1 MKIHYMPGI
10 LLAFLLTAGGTAQA
24 GQCTT
29 EIDQLQKL
37 LSKSNAQLEPS
48 GKVVTADPGQSEAS
62 QSGTSQLGT
71 GQQAGTAGDAAG
83 SNATNGG
90 KPASLNVRTA
100 QESLTRARKLDEAG
114 NEQACQ
120 DEMAK
125 AKAAFGAQ

>member
-1 MKIHYMPGI
+1 MKAQYARGI
-10 LLAFLLTAGGTAQA
+10 LFALFLVLGSNAQA

-48 GKVVTADPGQSEAS
+48 GKVVTDT
-62 QSGTSQLGT
+62 TSSAPTQQQND
-71 GQQAGTAGDAAG
+71 GQQPAA
-83 SNATNGG
+83 NAASSG
-90 KPASLNVRTA
+90 KPAALNIRTA
-100 QESLTRARKLDEAG
+100 QDSLTRARKLDEAG

>member
-1 MKIHYMPGI
+1 MKIHSMSAI
-10 LLAFLLTAGGTAQA
+10 LFTFFLIEGGSAQA

-48 GKVVTADPGQSEAS
+48 GKVATAVPGQSDT
-62 QSGTSQLGT
+62 GQLST
-71 GQQAGTAGDAAG
+71 DQQAGTAGDAA
-83 SNATNGG
+83 SNGATNGG
-90 KPASLNVRTA
+90 KPAALNVRTA
-100 QESLTRARKLDEAG
+100 QESLTRAHKLDEAG

>member
-1 MKIHYMPGI
+1 MKIHYIPGI

-48 GKVVTADPGQSEAS
+48 GKVATADPDQSE
-62 QSGTSQLGT
+62 TSQPTSGGT
-71 GQQAGTAGDAAG
+71 
-83 SNATNGG
+83 
-90 KPASLNVRTA
+90 PASLNVRTA

-125 AKAAFGAQ
+125 AKTAFGAQ